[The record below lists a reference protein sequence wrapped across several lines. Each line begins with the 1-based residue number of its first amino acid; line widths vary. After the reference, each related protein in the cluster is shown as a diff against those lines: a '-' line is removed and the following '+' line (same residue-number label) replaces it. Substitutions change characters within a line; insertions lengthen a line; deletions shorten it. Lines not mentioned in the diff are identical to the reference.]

1 MRKPGTI
8 LSPECKNYAEDIE
21 TISGVPKDISLQL
34 LRLIEGLVCQRICE
48 QVQENKKNDTNLPIN
63 VEIPLI
69 GNLIITPQM
78 WHKHHLRTDK
88 PSTHFNFE
96 FKPLSTF
103 KTHISKIYNK
113 DECELVSLLSESYA
127 KILVETYK
135 NLLQ

>member
-8 LSPECKNYAEDIE
+8 LSPDCKNYAQDIE
-21 TISGVPKDISLQL
+21 TIAGVPKDISLQL

-48 QVQENKKNDTNLPIN
+48 QVQENKKNGTDNPVV
-63 VEIPLI
+63 VEIPLL
-69 GNLIITPQM
+69 GNLTITSQT
-78 WHKHHLRTDK
+78 WHKHHLRTNS

-103 KTHISKIYNK
+103 KTHLGKIYAK

-135 NLLQ
+135 NLL